1 MNSNHYIL
9 CDCNLQVFRRHECLI
24 ISTPTIPL
32 MGIPLCLLTTKGFYR
47 FMVGIRKSLCKIIF
61 MSPFSYIIG
70 KGVEVLKD
78 RFTRGFLAGVIAGI
92 PAIVFALIAALLK
105 WTTLRWANFAAI
117 LIYGHKSAN
126 LSEEIFSD
134 LGVFFFCGILG
145 IICAFIIPKIS
156 SSNYLLKSWVFSIA
170 VWFAAFVLTLFYK
183 VPGLLII
190 PFKTAVSNFAEA
202 TIWGLMLG
210 YCLKWF
216 DNRLKT

>member
-1 MNSNHYIL
+1 M
-9 CDCNLQVFRRHECLI
+9 
-24 ISTPTIPL
+24 
-32 MGIPLCLLTTKGFYR
+32 CLLTAKGFYR

-92 PAIVFALIAALLK
+92 PVVAFSWVAASLK
-105 WTTLRWANFAAI
+105 WTTLRWSDFAAI

-126 LSEEIFSD
+126 LGEEIFSVV
-134 LGVFFFCGILG
+134 GVFVFCGVLG

-190 PFKTAVSNFAEA
+190 PLKTVVSNFAEA
-202 TIWGLMLG
+202 TIWGFMLG